1 MFDQIAVS
9 HRFAKSK
16 WAVGM
21 SLTGQC
27 LAVGFA
33 MLIPLIY
40 TDSLPLVH
48 WQNIALPSAPAPP
61 PPAQPIAHRAVQT
74 APAIPK
80 IFTAPAAIP
89 RKVAEIVDEPAVPT
103 PSAEIALGVSSGLA
117 SYSAP
122 VNLLAEL
129 AQPIAI
135 APPVEPEKLKR
146 EEHGGAASAL
156 HVSGGVQAAKLLR
169 RVVPIYPELA
179 KQARI
184 SGTVRLIGVI
194 GKDGT
199 IQNLQVVSGH
209 PLLVNAA
216 IDAVRQWLY
225 RPTLLSGEP
234 VEVIAPIDVI
244 FNLN

>member
-9 HRFAKSK
+9 DRFAKSK

-40 TDSLPLVH
+40 TDTLPLVH
-48 WQNIALPSAPAPP
+48 WHNIALPSAPAPP
-61 PPAQPIAHRAVQT
+61 PPEQPIAHRAVQT
-74 APAIPK
+74 TRAVPK

-89 RKVAEIVDEPAVPT
+89 RKVAEIVDEPAVP
-103 PSAEIALGVSSGLA
+103 SAEIAIGVSSGLA
-117 SYSAP
+117 TYSGP
-122 VNLLAEL
+122 VTILAEL
-129 AQPIAI
+129 AQRNVI
-135 APPVEPEKLKR
+135 APPVKPEKLKP
-146 EEHGGAASAL
+146 EEHGPAAPL
-156 HVSGGVQAAKLLR
+156 HVSSGVQAAKLLR
-169 RVVPIYPELA
+169 RVLPIYPELA
-179 KQARI
+179 RRARI

-199 IQNLQVVSGH
+199 IQNLQVLSGH
-209 PLLVNAA
+209 PLLVKSA

-234 VEVIAPIDVI
+234 VEVIAPIDVN